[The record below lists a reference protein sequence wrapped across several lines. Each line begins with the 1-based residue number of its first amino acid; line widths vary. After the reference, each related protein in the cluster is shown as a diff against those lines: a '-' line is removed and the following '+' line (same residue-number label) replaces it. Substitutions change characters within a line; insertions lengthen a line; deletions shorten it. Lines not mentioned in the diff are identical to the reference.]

1 MRRIMLLLLLL
12 GILTGC
18 LPVGR
23 SPAGPTS
30 EMTLAVLDV
39 GQGLAVAIVTPD
51 GHALVYDAGNSRQD
65 AERVIIPFLRAHG
78 IERLDYAVLSHPD
91 QDHVGGM
98 PALLANFPVAAY
110 VDPVLPSTNRAYA
123 ETLRLVAEKGIRP
136 IRAERGLVLPLGEQV
151 TARVLWPERPF
162 LRAPDGTV
170 SDNDNCVVLL
180 VEYGAIRI
188 LLPGDLEE
196 RGEAELVTRDGEGLH
211 ADILV
216 VGHHGSRTSSS
227 EPFLAVV
234 RPAVALISV
243 GAGNPYGHPHRVT
256 LDRLR
261 RAGAQTYRTDLDG
274 SILVVTDGSSTRSGQ
289 RGHPHDRLTTLG
301 DGRPLRDD
309 RRGAG
314 TRCAGLRRWAATRRA
329 THRASLGTPRGCA
342 ARHSGARYRSRTG
355 APERDRATAATIVR
369 GGGSVTIWRFS
380 VMSLL
385 VMLLAAGCLPF
396 GRATPTMT
404 PTLVPTPTSL
414 PVLPV
419 VTPTPAPA
427 NLSSMTPTP
436 TAPAAQPTG
445 DGTTYVVQPGDTLYS
460 IAVRFGVSLQ
470 ALIEA
475 NQIEDPNQLQAGQVL
490 VIPRR
495 Q

>member
-51 GHALVYDAGNSRQD
+51 GHALVYDAGNSRHD
-65 AERVIIPFLRAHG
+65 TERVIIPFLRARG

-196 RGEAELVTRDGEGLH
+196 RGEAELITRDGEGLH

-227 EPFLAVV
+227 EPFLAAV

-261 RAGAQTYRTDLDG
+261 RAGAQIYRTDRDG
-274 SILVVTDGSSTRSGQ
+274 SVLVVTDGKQYEIRTERTRS
-289 RGHPHDRLTTLG
+289 
-301 DGRPLRDD
+301 
-309 RRGAG
+309 
-314 TRCAGLRRWAATRRA
+314 
-329 THRASLGTPRGCA
+329 
-342 ARHSGARYRSRTG
+342 
-355 APERDRATAATIVR
+355 
-369 GGGSVTIWRFS
+369 
-380 VMSLL
+380 
-385 VMLLAAGCLPF
+385 
-396 GRATPTMT
+396 
-404 PTLVPTPTSL
+404 
-414 PVLPV
+414 
-419 VTPTPAPA
+419 
-427 NLSSMTPTP
+427 
-436 TAPAAQPTG
+436 
-445 DGTTYVVQPGDTLYS
+445 
-460 IAVRFGVSLQ
+460 
-470 ALIEA
+470 
-475 NQIEDPNQLQAGQVL
+475 
-490 VIPRR
+490 
-495 Q
+495 